1 MGKLWGNSPK
11 WSVQKGKSARKMINH
26 EETYIWFEEFGGVF
40 RQNQMVPSC
49 SIVQNLSLIILM
61 LSCFTPYRKKTNL
74 IEQLAWLILTL
85 SVIYETSI
93 LAKTLPKHVMP
104 TPIFDHICIY
114 YVYIIIYIV
123 CIIYPDSSKLRNQT
137 RLKKNT
143 RNLQPCGVVW
153 ELFLYVFIPK
163 FIGYISTSSDK
174 LNLLLD
180 NVWLWLK
187 GHNWGYTPFSDTP
200 ILDPRPNRCG
210 RLALS
215 PEKFPGELVLGI
227 FSMGI

>member
-1 MGKLWGNSPK
+1 MRLQFWLKHCQSMSCQRRFLTIY
-11 WSVQKGKSARKMINH
+11 V
-26 EETYIWFEEFGGVF
+26 YI
-40 RQNQMVPSC
+40 M
-49 SIVQNLSLIILM
+49 
-61 LSCFTPYRKKTNL
+61 Y
-74 IEQLAWLILTL
+74 
-85 SVIYETSI
+85 IY
-93 LAKTLPKHVMP
+93 
-104 TPIFDHICIY
+104 IY
-114 YVYIIIYIV
+114 IYIIIYIV

>member
-1 MGKLWGNSPK
+1 
-11 WSVQKGKSARKMINH
+11 MIKPWTNI
-26 EETYIWFEEFGGVF
+26 YICFEEFGGVF

-61 LSCFTPYRKKTNL
+61 LFPFPCFTPYRKKTNL

-85 SVIYETSI
+85 SGIYETSI
-93 LAKTLPKHVMP
+93 LAKTLPKHANADFWPYMY
-104 TPIFDHICIY
+104 ILCIY
-114 YVYIIIYIV
+114 IYIV
-123 CIIYPDSSKLRNQT
+123 CIIYLDSSKLRYQT
-137 RLKKNT
+137 RLKKTT
-143 RNLQPCGVVW
+143 RNLQPCGV
-153 ELFLYVFIPK
+153 IPK

-180 NVWLWLK
+180 NVWLWFK

-215 PEKFPGELVLGI
+215 PEKIPGELVLGI
-227 FSMGI
+227 FLMGI